1 MIFYHPSIDPI
12 AFSFGIFDI
21 RWYSLAYLAGF
32 IFGLYLIKSV
42 NKSHKKPLSNKLIED
57 YFFWSIF
64 SVIIGGRIGYVLF
77 YQTSTI
83 LNNPIEIF
91 YIWQGGMS
99 FHGGLIG
106 IIFSMFFFSKI
117 KNINFFQ
124 LSDLICLAAPIGIF
138 FGRLANFIN
147 IELYGK
153 ITTFPFAIIYPTID
167 QYPRHPSQLYE
178 AFFEGIIIF
187 IVLYFY
193 NLKSKNNNHGISTG
207 LFLILYGV
215 FRTMIEFIREPDYH
229 LGLLFNLFSMG
240 QLLSMPLIVLGIM
253 IYLNKK

>member
-1 MIFYHPSIDPI
+1 
-12 AFSFGIFDI
+12 
-21 RWYSLAYLAGF
+21 
-32 IFGLYLIKSV
+32 
-42 NKSHKKPLSNKLIED
+42 
-57 YFFWSIF
+57 
-64 SVIIGGRIGYVLF
+64 
-77 YQTSTI
+77 
-83 LNNPIEIF
+83 
-91 YIWQGGMS
+91 MS

-106 IIFSMFFFSKI
+106 IIISMFFFSKV

-193 NLKSKNNNHGISTG
+193 NLKNKNNNHGISTS

-240 QLLSMPLIVLGIM
+240 QLLSMPLIVLGTI

>member
-1 MIFYHPSIDPI
+1 MIFYHPSIDPVV
-12 AFSFGIFDI
+12 FSFGMIDI

-32 IFGLYLIKSV
+32 ILGFYFIKSV
-42 NKSHKKPLSNKLIED
+42 NKSDKKPLSNKLIED
-57 YFFWSIF
+57 YFFWSII
-64 SVIIGGRIGYVLF
+64 SVILGGRIGYMMF

-83 LNNPIEIF
+83 FNNPIEIF

-106 IIFSMFFFSKI
+106 MIFSMFFFSKI

-153 ITTFPFAIIYPTID
+153 ITTLPFAIIYPTID

-187 IVLYFY
+187 IALFIYK
-193 NLKSKNNNHGISTG
+193 LKNKNNSYGMSTSI
-207 LFLILYGV
+207 FLILYGF
-215 FRTMIEFIREPDYH
+215 FRTMIEFVREPDYH

-240 QLLSMPLIVLGIM
+240 QLLSMPLIILGII

>member
-1 MIFYHPSIDPI
+1 MFINNFDPVAVQIFSIDI
-12 AFSFGIFDI
+12 K
-21 RWYSLAYLAGF
+21 WYSLAYIVGILLGWILSKKIF
-32 IFGLYLIKSV
+32 ISDQNIKE
-42 NKSHKKPLSNKLIED
+42 KFDDFIT
-57 YFFWSIF
+57 Y
-64 SVIIGGRIGYVLF
+64 IILGIIVGGRLGYVFF
-77 YQTSTI
+77 YNFSYYSDNLLDVI
-83 LNNPIEIF
+83 K
-91 YIWQGGMS
+91 IWQGGMS

-106 IIFSMFFFSKI
+106 IIFSMFFFSKV